1 MQETKAT
8 FTLEQQNI
16 TDYYEVIKNRK
27 SYGSYLQY
35 TLKIVM
41 DSDWKRIK
49 KKTLEILDKFIF
61 VFVF

>member
-35 TLKIVM
+35 TWKIVM
-41 DSDWKRIK
+41 DSD
-49 KKTLEILDKFIF
+49 
-61 VFVF
+61 